1 VCSRYLTQHSWFMEP
16 NDPDSAFPL
25 YRADLHSF
33 FRLRRKHTDRSS
45 RCTYKQSMDISSII
59 VTPVNVLATFV
70 PPMGAIRCPRVV
82 GLRYE
87 M

>member
-1 VCSRYLTQHSWFMEP
+1 MAGGVCARVISALMER

-25 YRADLHSF
+25 YMADLYRF
-33 FRLRRKHTDRSS
+33 FRLRRKHTDRS
-45 RCTYKQSMDISSII
+45 RCCTYKQSMDISGI
-59 VTPVNVLATFV
+59 VAAP
-70 PPMGAIRCPRVV
+70 VV